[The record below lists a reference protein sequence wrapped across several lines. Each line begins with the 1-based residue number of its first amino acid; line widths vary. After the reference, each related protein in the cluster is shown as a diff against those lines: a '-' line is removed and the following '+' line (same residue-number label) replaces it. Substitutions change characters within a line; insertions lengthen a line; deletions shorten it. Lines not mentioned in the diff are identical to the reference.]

1 MCSEVTTI
9 LEKSTFDDCSITL
22 HKSNYRDK
30 WSVETICFD
39 DSPDT
44 EPVIEYYDTLDKAQL
59 EYDYQVECKYYGDEF

>member
-30 WSVETICFD
+30 WSVETIWVD

-44 EPVIEYYDTLDKAQL
+44 EPDIAYFDTLDKAQL
-59 EYDYQVECKYYGDEF
+59 EYDIQVEWKYYQDEF